1 MSVCRTQAVALQGIE
16 GVLVEVEADL
26 SAGLPGLSLIGLP
39 DRALSESAERVK
51 SAINNSQL
59 SLPARK
65 LTVNLSPADLP
76 KSGSGFD
83 LAIALAA
90 LAAAQL
96 VDAVSISSVVHIG
109 ELALDGRLRRTA
121 GILPAVMGAKKA
133 GEKAVMVPIQ
143 QLPEAQ
149 LIEGIRVIGVHS
161 LAEAAVWH
169 RADLQV
175 PVRQSCTEDRV
186 TEGRLPPSAED
197 LADVVGHEDA
207 VLALIAAAA
216 GAHHVLML
224 GPPGAGK
231 TMLARRLPGLLP
243 PLSDE
248 EAIEVASIASLTSS
262 IVPTAL
268 PRTPPFVNPH
278 HGISSVAMVG
288 GGGMVRPGAIV
299 QASHGVL
306 FLDEA
311 PEFPTAALD
320 ALRQPLE
327 SGQVTIARA
336 KQTTTF
342 PAQFQLVL
350 AANPCPCGN
359 FGVGDIDCSCAPM
372 QRRRYFGRL
381 SGPLRDRI
389 DIQLTVPRV
398 TSIARVTASAMT
410 SAEAQAKVLAV
421 RKRSRDRWASLGLD
435 SIATNAR
442 VPGALLRA
450 PQVRL
455 SAKITAQLDAALRRG
470 MITLRGYDRALRVAW
485 TLADLDEQAQPS
497 TEHISRALYWR
508 RGRE

>member
-1 MSVCRTQAVALQGIE
+1 MSVCRTQAVALRGIE

-39 DRALSESAERVK
+39 DRALSEAAERVK

-96 VDAVSISSVVHIG
+96 VEAASISTVVHIG

-121 GILPAVMGAKKA
+121 GILPAVMGARKA
-133 GEKAVMVPIQ
+133 GEKAVMVPMQ
-143 QLPEAQ
+143 QLSEAK
-149 LIEGIRVIGVHS
+149 LVDGIRVIGVHS
-161 LAEAAVWH
+161 LAEAAAWH
-169 RADLQV
+169 GASLDV
-175 PVRQSCTEDRV
+175 PLNEAVAEVVEVERE
-186 TEGRLPPSAED
+186 PSAYGED

-216 GAHHVLML
+216 GGHHVLML

-243 PLSDE
+243 PLSDD
-248 EAIEVASIASLTSS
+248 EAIEVASISSLTSAV
-262 IVPTAL
+262 VPFEL
-268 PRTPPFVNPH
+268 PRTPPFVSPH

-288 GGGMVRPGAIV
+288 GGSVLRPGAIV
-299 QASHGVL
+299 QANHGVL

-311 PEFPTAALD
+311 PEFPVAALD

-327 SGQVTIARA
+327 SGEVTIARA

-359 FGVGDIDCSCAPM
+359 FGVGDIDCSCVPM
-372 QRRRYFGRL
+372 QRRRYLGRL

-398 TSIARVTASAMT
+398 TSVARVTSETET
-410 SAEAQAKVLAV
+410 SAEARAKVLAV
-421 RKRSRDRWASLGLD
+421 RQRSRDRWASLGLD
-435 SIATNAR
+435 SVSTNAR

-450 PQVRL
+450 PQVRP
-455 SAKITAQLDAALRRG
+455 SAQAAAQLDAALRRG

-485 TLADLDEQAQPS
+485 TLADLDEEPRP
-497 TEHISRALYWR
+497 TKEHISRALYWR